1 MQNAKIC
8 LVTLSFYNKKYFK
21 KHEIGNKFCRT
32 LLSCLSECNK
42 LHADIKLIF
51 LIFCQKDALFIMVFV
66 CVIFNILCK
75 PIFAVKKK
83 IKDSL
88 LNSLK
93 LHFDA
98 MCGTLQYVELC
109 NLQLQKIDF
118 SCLCFSSITNVIS
131 FCCLPK
137 PSYVRLFERKIKQV
151 FEKIYPNIFIDL
163 PYELCKNFEL
173 PNSLQIQMLPTAP
186 QICGCCLSIVQ

>member
-1 MQNAKIC
+1 MKQEISFVVPFSHVYQNATNCTRI
-8 LVTLSFYNKKYFK
+8 LNLYSSFFVRKMRCSSWYSFV
-21 KHEIGNKFCRT
+21 
-32 LLSCLSECNK
+32 S
-42 LHADIKLIF
+42 F
-51 LIFCQKDALFIMVFV
+51 LTFYASQF
-66 CVIFNILCK
+66 
-75 PIFAVKKK
+75 FAGTKK

-98 MCGTLQYVELC
+98 MCGTLQNVELC

-118 SCLCFSSITNVIS
+118 SCLCFSSITILMSFLNT
-131 FCCLPK
+131 FCCLPQR
-137 PSYVRLFERKIKQV
+137 SYIRLFERKIKQV